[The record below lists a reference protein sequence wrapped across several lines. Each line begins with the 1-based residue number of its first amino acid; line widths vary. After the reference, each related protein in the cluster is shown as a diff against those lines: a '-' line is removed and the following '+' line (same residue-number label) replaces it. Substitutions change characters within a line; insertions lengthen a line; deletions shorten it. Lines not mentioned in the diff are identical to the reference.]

1 MDSLMRGGLR
11 ARSTSRVLT
20 ASIFAFTCSFSVA
33 RGGDEIGDNAS
44 GTALAVTGIPIAR
57 ENSALYGL
65 GYWSF
70 SEPYAHAPNSS
81 EHVMTAWLR
90 EQCLAFR
97 THGHCG
103 LGYGTLGYGEF
114 GLFSGFYGFGLS
126 FHLGYGYGGHSLGVG
141 ADGGYPYYGGVG
153 YPAFGIPYD
162 ASVIG
167 RLALDQPVVSESE
180 PGALGYSG
188 DYGSYTGA
196 IPYPETLFAPYA
208 SAAATG
214 PSSTGPS
221 PSAPS
226 PPQPRDSVP

>member
-1 MDSLMRGGLR
+1 MDSLMRGDVR
-11 ARSTSRVLT
+11 ACSTSRVLT
-20 ASIFAFTCSFSVA
+20 VSIFALICSFSVA
-33 RGGDEIGDNAS
+33 RGGDEIGDGSS

-70 SEPYAHAPNSS
+70 SEPHALGGSD
-81 EHVMTAWLR
+81 HAMLAWLR
-90 EQCLAFR
+90 EQCLALR
-97 THGHCG
+97 THGHGG
-103 LGYGTLGYGEF
+103 LGYGTLGYGECC
-114 GLFSGFYGFGLS
+114 LLSGYYGFGLS
-126 FHLGYGYGGHSLGVG
+126 FHLGYGYGGRGLGVG

-167 RLALDQPVVSESE
+167 RLAVDQPVVSESE
-180 PGALGYSG
+180 PGELGYSG

-208 SAAATG
+208 SAAATRG
-214 PSSTGPS
+214 SSAAPN

-226 PPQPRDSVP
+226 QPQRPDSLP